1 MTSKIELTD
10 VKLNYISIAEARKL
24 SGLRLVLGA
33 YAIPGPWRES
43 CKAVCHVKHIPGTS
57 VVTGGEGFSDLEF
70 GSNGADAELRA
81 WTGQASAPVAIWNNE
96 RPRVS

>member
-33 YAIPGPWRES
+33 YAIPGP
-43 CKAVCHVKHIPGTS
+43 
-57 VVTGGEGFSDLEF
+57 
-70 GSNGADAELRA
+70 
-81 WTGQASAPVAIWNNE
+81 
-96 RPRVS
+96 